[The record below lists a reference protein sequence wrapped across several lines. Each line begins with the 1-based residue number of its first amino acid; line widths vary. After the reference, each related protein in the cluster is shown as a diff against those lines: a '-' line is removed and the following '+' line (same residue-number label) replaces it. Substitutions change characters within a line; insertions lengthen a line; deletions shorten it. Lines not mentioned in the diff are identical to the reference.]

1 MKKILHAIIFLVFL
15 AIDLY
20 VMVTADLIVA
30 IVAFII
36 GITFFTHYIFEFQ
49 NRIQK
54 KNWIQGGIQFFFIC
68 NI

>member
-54 KNWIQGGIQFFFIC
+54 KN
-68 NI
+68 